1 MTPNKILKAMLEL
14 SHFLGEE
21 SRQLAI
27 LGEGNTSAKI
37 DDESFLVK
45 ASGSCLQTLGED
57 DAVACRFDRLLPMLD
72 QDDVSDQMI
81 EDQLLACRVSSSA
94 KKPSVETLFHAYL
107 LSLPGIEFVGHTH
120 SIAVNRIL
128 CSPLAQQFADHRL
141 FPDEVVCCGS
151 RSVLVPY
158 VDPGMKLSQVIRT
171 SVESFLDQYRS
182 PPRVILLQNHGLI
195 TLGPTAGAVKAAMLM
210 AHKAAEIFAGA
221 AAIGGPVFMSDSD
234 VDRIAN
240 RIDEHYRQKAL
251 KL

>member
-1 MTPNKILKAMLEL
+1 MNQPQILESMLEL

-37 DDESFLVK
+37 DAETFFVK
-45 ASGSCLQTLGED
+45 ASGSCLGTLGSD
-57 DAVACRFDRLLPMLD
+57 DAVACRFDALLPMLEED
-72 QDDVSDQMI
+72 AISDQEI
-81 EDQLLACRVSSSA
+81 EDRLLGCRVDSTA

-128 CSPLAQQFADHRL
+128 CSPLADRFATQRL
-141 FPDEVVCCGS
+141 FPDEVVCCGAQ
-151 RSVLVPY
+151 SVSIPY
-158 VDPGMKLSQVIRT
+158 VDPGLKLSQVIRQKT
-171 SVESFLDQYRS
+171 QAFLDEFGV

-195 TLGPTAGAVKAAMLM
+195 TIGKTPGAVKAAMLM
-210 AHKAAEIFAGA
+210 ADKAAEIFAGA
-221 AAIGGPVFMSDSD
+221 AALGGPVFMDEGE
-234 VDRIAN
+234 VNRIAN
-240 RIDEHYRQKAL
+240 RIDEHYRQQAL